1 MAQTLH
7 GRERSVG
14 VEGDTYLPIVGF
26 GTVNFARTVRSGT
39 ADDRAQSELAY
50 TSRFPGFA
58 FKRLLFRGTLTVG
71 GVTGRGTGGINLVH
85 PIFEAFWHD
94 QTTLA
99 NFHLAWS
106 PSSTRSGSGGWET
119 HHQIAFFIDRGV
131 VKLFRRNR

>member
-1 MAQTLH
+1 MAETIDFDTD
-7 GRERSVG
+7 SVG
-14 VEGDTYLPIVGF
+14 ALP
-26 GTVNFARTVRSGT
+26 ARWI
-39 ADDRAQSELAY
+39 
-50 TSRFPGFA
+50 
-58 FKRLLFRGTLTVG
+58 G
-71 GVTGRGTGGINLVH
+71 GVTGRGTSGLNLVH

-131 VKLFRRNR
+131 VKLFRKNR